1 MTSLYQF
8 LATSDHPAAR
18 AVRGLR
24 RRVLGFTLPAPRI
37 VVVPMLWTFLGLR
50 FVYFYAKRLLICE
63 PLFKAY
69 CRSYGRGVRTG
80 VYIHWVQGK
89 GDIILGDNVEVDGKC
104 TFSFA
109 ARFTARPTL
118 IVGDNSGISH
128 NCRFSVGKQI
138 TIGRDCRIA
147 SDVWMFDSSGHPAD
161 PEARLA
167 GLPPSPED
175 VRPIVVED
183 KVWIGSRSVIF
194 PGVTIGRGSIIAA
207 ASVVTGDVP
216 PNTLVAGNPARKVR
230 SLVVARAVTDGEP
243 ARA

>member
-1 MTSLYQF
+1 MASLYQF

-18 AVRGLR
+18 AVRGIR
-24 RRVLGFTLPAPRI
+24 RGIQGLTLPAPR
-37 VVVPMLWTFLGLR
+37 VVVKPMLWAFLGLR
-50 FVYFYAKRLLICE
+50 GAYFFAKRVLICE

-89 GDIILGDNVEVDGKC
+89 GDIILGEDVLVDGKC
-104 TFSFA
+104 SFTFA

-118 IVGDNSGISH
+118 IVGDHTMIGH

-138 TIGRDCRIA
+138 TIGRYCHIA
-147 SDVWMFDSSGHPAD
+147 SDVWLLDSSGHPSD

-167 GLPPSPED
+167 GLPPSPEE
-175 VRPIVVED
+175 VLPVVVED
-183 KVWIGSRSVIF
+183 NVWIGSRSVVF
-194 PGVTIGRGSIIAA
+194 PGITIGQGSIVAA

-216 PNTLVAGNPARKVR
+216 PNTMVAGNPARKIR
-230 SLVVARAVTDGEP
+230 ALAARAVAEDQP
-243 ARA
+243 APV

>member
-24 RRVLGFTLPAPRI
+24 RRILGLTLPAPRL
-37 VVVPMLWTFLGLR
+37 VVQPMLWTFLGLR
-50 FVYFYAKRLLICE
+50 SVYFFGKRLLICE

-69 CRSYGRGVRTG
+69 CRRYGRGVRTG
-80 VYIHWVQGK
+80 VYIHWIQGK
-89 GDIILGDNVEVDGKC
+89 GDIILGDEVLVDGKC
-104 TFSFA
+104 TFNFA

-118 IVGDNSGISH
+118 IVGDHSAIGH

-138 TIGRDCRIA
+138 TIGKHCHIA
-147 SDVWMFDSSGHPAD
+147 SDVWLLDSSGHPAD

-167 GLPPSPED
+167 GLPPSSDE
-175 VRPIVVED
+175 VRPIVIED
-183 KVWIGSRSVIF
+183 NVWIGSRSVVF
-194 PGVTIGRGSIIAA
+194 PGITIGQGSIVAA

-230 SLVVARAVTDGEP
+230 SLAARAAATNGQPV
-243 ARA
+243 

>member
-1 MTSLYQF
+1 MSSLYQF
-8 LATSDHPAAR
+8 LAASDHPAAR

-24 RRVLGFTLPAPRI
+24 RGIQGFTLPAPR
-37 VVVPMLWTFLGLR
+37 VVVKPMLWAFLGLR
-50 FVYFYAKRLLICE
+50 GAYFFAKRVLICE

-69 CRSYGRGVRTG
+69 CRSFGRGVRTG

-104 TFSFA
+104 AFTFA

-118 IVGDNSGISH
+118 IVGDGTGIGH
-128 NCRFSVGKQI
+128 NCQFTIGKQI
-138 TIGRDCRIA
+138 TIGRECRIA
-147 SDVWMFDSSGHPAD
+147 SGVWMLDSSGHPSD

-175 VRPIVVED
+175 VRPIAIED
-183 KVWIGSRSVIF
+183 NVWIGARSIIF
-194 PGVTIGRGSIIAA
+194 PGVTIGRGSIVTA
-207 ASVVTGDVP
+207 ASVVMSDVP
-216 PNTLVAGNPARKVR
+216 PDTVVAGNPARKVG
-230 SLVVARAVTDGEP
+230 SLQVRAAADGQP